1 MPGLPPEGADTDA
14 DAEALQESALT
25 RSVLRAAAANPQY
38 LPELLASYAVRH
50 MGPAAARSVARTR
63 AAQPDATMA
72 ELRAAVLDRGK
83 RRVVSQ
89 GAFVGGPM
97 MIMAP
102 FAFCAALLSQARTCL
117 ELAALE
123 GQDPSSPVRSAELL
137 VLQGVYPDVDRA
149 RAALSAASLAEQEK
163 AKERQAG
170 KAAARKGVTG
180 RGAARRDRV
189 GAARS
194 VRDRRRVTVLWELTM
209 RMARVLGL
217 IAPQDEVTTRGPAR
231 WPAAVA
237 HYTVLGVVFLIAMV
251 APLVWVPYL
260 GRSYSRSTDRFLDRA
275 TAFYSGGPVA
285 RPPRTTRVG
294 PGMPAATV
302 RALLSLLIPV
312 GVIVAVVLADLRLA
326 DSLWPVLA
334 ATLITASFGMA
345 VAWQWRRR
353 HKRRTG

>member
-1 MPGLPPEGADTDA
+1 MPGLPPDDADA
-14 DAEALQESALT
+14 DAETLQDSALAQ
-25 RSVLRAAAANPQY
+25 SVLRAAAANPQY

-50 MGPAAARSVARTR
+50 MGPVAARSVARMR
-63 AAQPDATMA
+63 AAQPDAAMA
-72 ELRAAVLDRGK
+72 ELRASLLDRGK

-123 GQDPSSPVRSAELL
+123 GRDPTSPVRSAELL

-149 RAALSAASLAEQEK
+149 RAALAAASLAEQEK

-170 KAAARKGVTG
+170 KKASRKGRTG
-180 RGAARRDRV
+180 REAARRDRAGV
-189 GAARS
+189 AKAG
-194 VRDRRRVTVLWELTM
+194 RDWRRVAVLWELTM

-217 IAPQDEVTTRGPAR
+217 IAPQGEARTGGLAR
-231 WPAAVA
+231 WPAAVG
-237 HYTVLGVVFLIAMV
+237 HYAVLGVVFLIAVV

-285 RPPRTTRVG
+285 RPRRTTRAG
-294 PGMPAATV
+294 PGMPVATV

-312 GVIVAVVLADLRLA
+312 GLIVVVVLADLRVA
-326 DSLWPVLA
+326 DGLWPVLA

-345 VAWQWRRR
+345 AAWQWRRR
-353 HKRRTG
+353 RRRRNG